1 MVLPALA
8 TPAGAPSHAQGGTV
22 VVDVGGGVPV
32 PSLLGMP
39 VREALEVA
47 EQSGFELDIVG
58 SGVAQEQVPAAG
70 VHLAPGGRVTV
81 KFAR

>member
-1 MVLPALA
+1 
-8 TPAGAPSHAQGGTV
+8 
-22 VVDVGGGVPV
+22 
-32 PSLLGMP
+32 LLGMP